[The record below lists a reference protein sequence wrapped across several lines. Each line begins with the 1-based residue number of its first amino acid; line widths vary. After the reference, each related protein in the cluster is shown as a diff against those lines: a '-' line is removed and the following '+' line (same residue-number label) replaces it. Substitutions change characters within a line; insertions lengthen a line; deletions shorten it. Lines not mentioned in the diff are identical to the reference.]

1 MEIIQCG
8 WCKNNI
14 RLNIV
19 HFSGGINDHGG
30 MIVECEK
37 CNKNSYY
44 QCENPAESDI
54 VLGGRKIDSWDN
66 EIEDQ
71 DDFVK
76 KTYHEIR
83 KAANSLKIVGEL
95 PKRSFTFNYNAP
107 HVYFCNKCGHEIESL
122 ANNDFNLKRAKIEI
136 EFRNMMNYILANR
149 VPDIEDLYIT
159 TKGKCNC
166 GHDIILVYH
175 TKFKPNG
182 NLTPNYSELSFIDTS
197 DSIIS
202 QNIDGVASKSDCI
215 SVLEK
220 FLLRWSGL
228 MNKIIIATPFVGHQW
243 MQDEELIELWDW
255 IKNYSDQSKTV
266 LITRTAAINKYKKVC
281 KEKAIDI
288 DFLSFYGINDRL
300 IEEMTKKQ
308 DFHAKIYIG
317 ANDKFA
323 EVLSG
328 SFNLLRGNS
337 VENISFSKMSLEN
350 TISKFI
356 DPMNIGFSFD
366 DFKTKQR
373 FALKIQEKEDGFS
386 SQFIEFGQTITS

>member
-8 WCKNNI
+8 WCQNNI

-19 HFSGGINDHGG
+19 HFSGGINDRGG
-30 MIVECEK
+30 IIVECEK
-37 CNKNSYY
+37 CKKNSFYR
-44 QCENPAESDI
+44 CENPSESNV
-54 VLGGRKIDSWDN
+54 VLGGHKIEFWDN
-66 EIEDQ
+66 EIQSKDEFLRDCNE
-71 DDFVK
+71 VK
-76 KTYHEIR
+76 E
-83 KAANSLKIVGEL
+83 AVNSLKIVGEI
-95 PKRSFTFNYNAP
+95 PKRSFNFNYNKP
-107 HVYFCNKCGHEIESL
+107 HIHFCGKCGLEIETL
-122 ANNDFNLKRAKIEI
+122 AHDNFALKKALIEK
-136 EFRNMMNYILANR
+136 EFKNMMNYILANR
-149 VPDIEDLYIT
+149 VRNMDDLYIK
-159 TKGKCNC
+159 TKNICNC
-166 GHDIILVYH
+166 GQCLTFVYH

-202 QNIDGVASKSDCI
+202 ENIDGVSSKSDCV

-243 MQDEELIELWDW
+243 MQDDELIELWDW
-255 IKNYSDQSKTV
+255 MKNYSDQSKTA
-266 LITRTAAINKYKKVC
+266 LITRTATINKYKKVC
-281 KEKAIDI
+281 KEKGVDI

-337 VENISFSKMSLEN
+337 VENISFSRMSIEKAVN
-350 TISKFI
+350 RFI
-356 DPMNIGFSFD
+356 EPMNIGLSVD
-366 DFKTKQR
+366 DFKTSQR
-373 FALKIQEKEDGFS
+373 NALLIQENDDGFS
-386 SQFIEFGQTITS
+386 STLTDFGQTPTS